1 MLDGMLQSVEA
12 GTDLN
17 NSEDEKGE
25 GNPDDDDEDSGED
38 NLFALY
44 DNL

>member
-12 GTDLN
+12 GNDPN

-38 NLFALY
+38 DLFAHY

>member
-1 MLDGMLQSVEA
+1 MLHGMMQSVD
-12 GTDLN
+12 GGNDLN
-17 NSEDEKGE
+17 NSFDEKGE

-38 NLFALY
+38 DLFALY